1 MQNTPKELTNDKE
14 FLLQII
20 DTRPEVLE
28 YVSNELK
35 NDNEIH
41 FQAIKKNIK
50 VLNSLQKY

>member
-28 YVSNELK
+28 YVSDKLK